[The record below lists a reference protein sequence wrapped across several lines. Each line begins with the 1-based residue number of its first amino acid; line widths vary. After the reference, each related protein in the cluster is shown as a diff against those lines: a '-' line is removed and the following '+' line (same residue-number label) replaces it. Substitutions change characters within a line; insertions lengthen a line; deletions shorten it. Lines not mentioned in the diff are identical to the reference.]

1 MDRGRDMTINIELRP
16 DEERVLRERARQ
28 SGRDVSE
35 YVHLVLKE
43 HIEGSKTF
51 AEILT
56 PVWQGFRESGMTE
69 DQAAAFLEDE
79 LEVARLERKG
89 HP

>member
-1 MDRGRDMTINIELRP
+1 MTISIELRP

-56 PVWQGFRESGMTE
+56 PVWEAFRESGMTE
-69 DQAAAFLEDE
+69 GQAAEFLEDA
-79 LEVARLERKG
+79 LEAARREREG

>member
-1 MDRGRDMTINIELRP
+1 MTINVDLRP
-16 DEERVLRERARQ
+16 DEEQILRERARLI
-28 SGRDVSE
+28 GRDVSE

-56 PVWQGFRESGMTE
+56 PAWTGLRQGGMTE
-69 DQAAAFLEDE
+69 EQAAEFLEEE
-79 LEVARLERKG
+79 LQASRRRVAGAEPATPR
-89 HP
+89 